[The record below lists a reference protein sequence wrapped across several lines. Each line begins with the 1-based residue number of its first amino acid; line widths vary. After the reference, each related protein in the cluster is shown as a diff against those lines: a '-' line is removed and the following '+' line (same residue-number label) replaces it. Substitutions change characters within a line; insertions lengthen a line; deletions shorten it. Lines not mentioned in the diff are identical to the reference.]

1 MSKYIYLK
9 ELGLDEAEAIVET
22 ICVSRQSIFCRSE
35 KGMSNKTI
43 DIIIEIRKGKS
54 NFTIRY
60 ANEHV
65 LLEFSDD
72 EEVTNI
78 EIPENSFSDLIIR

>member
-9 ELGLDEAEAIVET
+9 ELGLDEAEAISEAV
-22 ICVSRQSIFCRSE
+22 CCSRQSVFCRCE
-35 KGMSNKTI
+35 KGMSSTTI

-54 NFTIRY
+54 NFNIRY
-60 ANEHV
+60 SNEHI

-72 EEVTNI
+72 DEMFNV
-78 EIPENSFSDLIIR
+78 EIPANSFSDLTIR

>member
-1 MSKYIYLK
+1 MSKYIFLK
-9 ELGLDEAEAIVET
+9 ELGLDEAEAISEA
-22 ICVSRQSIFCRSE
+22 ICASRQSIFCRCE
-35 KGMSNKTI
+35 KGMSSKTI

-60 ANEHV
+60 ANENI

-72 EEVTNI
+72 D
-78 EIPENSFSDLIIR
+78 EIFNVEIAADSFSDLIIR

>member
-9 ELGLDEAEAIVET
+9 ELGLDEAEAISEG
-22 ICVSRQSIFCRSE
+22 ICASRQSIFCRCE
-35 KGMSNKTI
+35 KGMSNTTI

-60 ANEHV
+60 ANDHI

-72 EEVTNI
+72 DEVI
-78 EIPENSFSDLIIR
+78 SFELSYNMLTDLIIR